1 MSFKFLEHTSDIG
14 VQVIANSYENA
25 FEESVEALIY
35 LVFGK
40 KIDADNSQNLVSDE
54 MRISGEDYHSLIV
67 NYLNEI
73 LFLIDAEKI
82 VPLQLKIVQFNS
94 KFIHSRFK
102 RFHFNLDELPI
113 NLYVKAVTFHQLK
126 IVEEKEKVLIEY
138 FVDV

>member
-40 KIDADNSQNLVSDE
+40 KIDADNSQNLASDE

-82 VPLQLKIVQFNS
+82 VPLQLKIIQFNS

-113 NLYVKAVTFHQLK
+113 NLYVKAVTFHQLR